1 MFVLI
6 IDYGSGNIK
15 SVYNSLKK
23 TSYNNNRFFE
33 VKVSSNLSEIRKADK
48 IILPGVGS
56 FDQCMNRI
64 KKIFGL
70 VDTLK
75 QQIINKKKP
84 FLGICV
90 GMQILA
96 DHGYENKKTQGLSWI
111 KGEVKSL
118 KRFTDHSQNLKI
130 PHMGWNNLSLNNK
143 TNNLLHDV
151 TEKDQFYFV
160 HSYFFD
166 ITLEKN
172 IICNTKYGIDIP
184 AIINEDNI
192 LVFNF
197 ILKKWKFRIKNFK
210 QLVKIKLMK
219 ISN

>member
-15 SVYNSLKK
+15 SVYNSVKK
-23 TSYNNNRFFE
+23 TLNNYNLSFE
-33 VKVSSNLSEIRKADK
+33 VKVSNNLLEIKNSYK

-56 FDQCMNRI
+56 FNQCMDRI
-64 KKIFGL
+64 NKTEDL
-70 VDTLK
+70 VGTLTD
-75 QQIINKKKP
+75 QIMTKKKP

-96 DHGYENKKTQGLSWI
+96 DYGYENKKTKGLSWI
-111 KGEVKSL
+111 NGEVKSL
-118 KRFTDHSQNLKI
+118 KNFTDHSQNLKI
-130 PHMGWNNLSLNNK
+130 PHMGWNNLSVNSK
-143 TNNLLHDV
+143 TFNLLHNV
-151 TEKDQFYFV
+151 TEEDQFYFV

-166 ITLEKN
+166 IKNKKN

-192 LVFNF
+192 FGFQFHPEKSGSSGLK
-197 ILKKWKFRIKNFK
+197 ILYNW
-210 QLVKIKLMK
+210 LKL
-219 ISN
+219 S

>member
-15 SVYNSLKK
+15 SVYNSVKK
-23 TSYNNNRFFE
+23 TLNNFNMTIE
-33 VKVSSNLSEIRKADK
+33 VKVSNNLLEIKNSDK

-56 FDQCMNRI
+56 FNQCMDRI
-64 KKIFGL
+64 NKIEDL
-70 VDTLK
+70 VGTLND
-75 QQIINKKKP
+75 QIITKKKP

-96 DHGYENKKTQGLSWI
+96 DYGYENKKTKGLSWI
-111 KGEVKSL
+111 NGEVKSL
-118 KRFTDHSQNLKI
+118 KNFTDHSQNLKI
-130 PHMGWNNLSLNNK
+130 PHMGWNNLSVNSK
-143 TNNLLHDV
+143 TINLLHNITD
-151 TEKDQFYFV
+151 EDQFYFV

-166 ITLEKN
+166 IKNKKN

-192 LVFNF
+192 FGFQFHPEKSGSSGLK
-197 ILKKWKFRIKNFK
+197 ILYNW
-210 QLVKIKLMK
+210 LKL
-219 ISN
+219 S

>member
-15 SVYNSLKK
+15 SVYNSVKK
-23 TSYNNNRFFE
+23 TLLNLNKYF
-33 VKVSSNLSEIRKADK
+33 VLKVSSNLLEISKADK

-64 KKIFGL
+64 IKINDL
-70 VDTLK
+70 VETLRD
-75 QQIINKKKP
+75 QIIVKRKP

-96 DHGYENKKTQGLSWI
+96 DYGYENQKTKGLSWI
-111 KGEVKSL
+111 DGDVKSL
-118 KRFTDHSQNLKI
+118 KKSRLVSQDLKI
-130 PHMGWNNLSLNNK
+130 PHMGWNSLNIKKKNSLFDNI
-143 TNNLLHDV
+143 TG
-151 TEKDQFYFV
+151 EDQFYFV

-166 ITLEKN
+166 IKHKKN

-184 AIINEDNI
+184 AIVSKDNI
-192 LVFNF
+192 FGFQFHPEKSGQSGLK
-197 ILKKWKFRIKNFK
+197 ILYNW
-210 QLVKIKLMK
+210 LKL
-219 ISN
+219 I